1 MFAAYQLQKAICQGN
16 LPIGEPRTAAG
27 DRAILELRV
36 TDVIHIR
43 GLSAIVV
50 AISFAVVAR
59 VMGAVTDGGAMA
71 GVVAA
76 FILMMAAGLRG
87 FIPLVAVF
95 VLTLVSTRWGYARKQ
110 RLGVAE
116 RRHGRT
122 ASQVLANLGPAAI
135 CALPAIW
142 FPELSELLLV
152 GTVAGLAEAA
162 ADTVSSEVGQ
172 ATARSAYLITD
183 FRDVPV
189 GTNGAISV
197 EGTISG
203 CVAACIVSWISAS
216 CGVLDWRWT
225 FAVAFAAIGGMFLDS
240 IMGATWENAG
250 RMGNDSVNF
259 VSNVFA
265 ADAALLA
272 AIIVLRFTTQS

>member
-1 MFAAYQLQKAICQGN
+1 MRYFK
-16 LPIGEPRTAAG
+16 
-27 DRAILELRV
+27 LRV
-36 TDVIHIR
+36 ADLIHIR

-71 GVVAA
+71 GVVVA

-110 RLGVAE
+110 QLGVAE
-116 RRHGRT
+116 RPRGRT

-142 FPELSELLLV
+142 FPELSESLLV
-152 GTVAGLAEAA
+152 GTIAGLAEAA

-183 FRDVPV
+183 FRDVPI
-189 GTNGAISV
+189 GTNGAISI

-216 CGVLDWRWT
+216 YGVLDWRWT

-250 RMGNDSVNF
+250 KLGNDSVNF

-265 ADAALLA
+265 ADAALLTA
-272 AIIVLRFTTQS
+272 VIVMRFSTQS